1 MTNNYSSITNG
12 MNSVANQVP
21 CSCGQ
26 YAQVPQMA
34 PQNIPV
40 PTANGVNIVVYNP
53 QVTPYAN
60 VSNIANYPQHPQTYP
75 QNYYTMQSPDS
86 SQQAKNQNEA
96 DSLKRQETAI
106 ASTNLNV
113 NKTEVPEEKPK
124 EEKLKTR
131 EVVQLTDD
139 YLKMLE
145 TYLDNQDYKIR
156 SMGVKELMHRFAE
169 DDTRKSD
176 VGLTALLNKALQD
189 PKDSVRF
196 VAMTI
201 LNAGYATGDDLTQ
214 KLLADIYA
222 NNGAY
227 GDDQFVASEIRLKN
241 AGNKVSIAD
250 TYQNPEKP
258 VKTNNGDKK

>member
-1 MTNNYSSITNG
+1 MTNNYSSITNST
-12 MNSVANQVP
+12 NSVPNQIGYPNV
-21 CSCGQ
+21 Q
-26 YAQVPQMA
+26 YAQQPQSA
-34 PQNIPV
+34 PQNIPI
-40 PTANGVNIVVYNP
+40 PSANGVNIVIYNP
-53 QVTPYAN
+53 QVTPNAN
-60 VSNIANYPQHPQTYP
+60 VSNIANYPIHPQTYP

-106 ASTNLNV
+106 ASTNLNI
-113 NKTEVPEEKPK
+113 NKTEVPEEKVK

-131 EVVQLTDD
+131 EVIQLTDD

-156 SMGVKELMHRFAE
+156 AMGVKELMHRFAE
-169 DDTRKSD
+169 DDTRKAD
-176 VGLTALLNKALQD
+176 IGLTALLNKALQD

-201 LNAGYATGDDLTQ
+201 INAGYATGDDLTQ
-214 KLLADIYA
+214 KLLSDIYA

-227 GDDQFVASEIRLKN
+227 GDDQFVASEIRLKT

-250 TYQNPEKP
+250 TYTNPEKTE
-258 VKTNNGDKK
+258 KGDKK

>member
-1 MTNNYSSITNG
+1 MTNNYSSITNST
-12 MNSVANQVP
+12 NSVPVQMA
-21 CSCGQ
+21 CSHCGQ
-26 YAQVPQMA
+26 YAQQPQCA
-34 PQNIPV
+34 SQNIPV
-40 PTANGVNIVVYNP
+40 PSANGVNIVVYNP

-60 VSNIANYPQHPQTYP
+60 VSNIANYPVNNSMPANAYP
-75 QNYYTMQSPDS
+75 QNYYTMPPQDS
-86 SQQAKNQNEA
+86 SQQGKKE
-96 DSLKRQETAI
+96 EVAI
-106 ASTNLNV
+106 AASNLNV
-113 NKTEVPEEKPK
+113 SKTEKPEEKTN
-124 EEKLKTR
+124 EEKLKTK

-139 YLKMLE
+139 YIRMLE

-156 SMGVKELMHRFAE
+156 AMGVKELMHRFAE

-201 LNAGYATGDDLTQ
+201 INAGYATGDDLTQ
-214 KLLADIYA
+214 KLLNDIYA
-222 NNGAY
+222 NGGAY

-241 AGNKVSIAD
+241 AGHKVTIAN

-258 VKTNNGDKK
+258 DKTEKGDKK